1 MPVRGRVVYGI
12 SVHDP
17 ARTNRVNRIARAV
30 ARLVNYQPARG
41 SRIINFTRRHEIIY
55 NDVATFYTVVYRST

>member
-1 MPVRGRVVYGI
+1 VCRCVVESCTEYHTRSG
-12 SVHDP
+12 S
-17 ARTNRVNRIARAV
+17 TVNRIARAV